1 MQGSAGEPTQP
12 QVPAE
17 RKVSFQGG
25 IMNIK
30 SFLSLVLAL
39 VSAAPLSAGGKKN
52 QPERGMLERMDAVA
66 CGAKQRGLSGLG
78 TLWASVGITHVN
90 SDEKLCPQYLL
101 RTDEMDYEIRP
112 TDLKHAS
119 VLPINQEAEF
129 KIKKNLM
136 YLQVPEGTD
145 RKMRAY
151 EVVAM
156 TPANSNSDAQNSPAK
171 SHDRP

>member
-101 RTDEMDYEIRP
+101 RSDEMDYEIRP

-156 TPANSNSDAQNSPAK
+156 TPANSNSDAQNSSAK